1 MIIVMRSR
9 VLSVPSAPR
18 RLARMLTCLAVA
30 ACASAPAGAATHE
43 PHAAKPATAYP
54 AVDYHKKEQVAIAAV
69 PCLRRDDCKFLHV
82 DYWHYGFI
90 PIRLI
95 VTNLGD
101 RPISLSDARI
111 LFVDSS
117 GDSIQAAEPEDVERR
132 IGYPGPNRRSVPV
145 GPIKLH
151 LHSKNPAGKVE
162 SDFNTFEYA
171 ALAVE
176 PHTTRAGYLFY
187 DVDGLGPD
195 PLRGASL
202 VLRELRNADGRQ
214 LFFFQIPF
222 DKFLAAQ
229 H

>member
-1 MIIVMRSR
+1 MRSR
-9 VLSVPSAPR
+9 PLFAPLSPR
-18 RLARMLTCLAVA
+18 HSRRMLTWFAVA
-30 ACASAPAGAATHE
+30 ACAAAPAFAADHG
-43 PHAAKPATAYP
+43 PPPAKSATSYL
-54 AVDYHKKEQVAIAAV
+54 AVDYHQKEQVAVAAV
-69 PCLRRDDCKFLHV
+69 PCLSRDDCRFFKV
-82 DYWHYGFI
+82 DYLRYGFI
-90 PIRLI
+90 PIRVI
-95 VTNLGD
+95 ITNFGD

-117 GDSIQAAEPEDVERR
+117 GVRIQAAEPEDVERR
-132 IGYPGPNRRSVPV
+132 IGYPGPNQGHTIPV

-151 LHSKNPAGKVE
+151 THSKSKTGKVE
-162 SDFNTFEYA
+162 SDFDEFEYA

-187 DVDGLGPD
+187 DINGLGPD

-202 VLRELRNADGRQ
+202 TLSRLHNADGRD

-222 DKFLAAQ
+222 DKILPTQ